1 MGRPQPLPSTLLI
14 RLTLQPARPQEGP
27 LGWAPGT
34 RYGPWGPGYTS
45 THRARPHSII
55 RPAMEERSGDPGK
68 FLPHPEGGAPAF
80 RTEGG
85 FWQPE
90 DPNQGSFGAGSPKL
104 GPLPFSPSPHLP
116 GAPTPPSAAWPGLGL
131 PFPIPTPVPWGQCG
145 SIHVMW
151 VCPSTSSD
159 PVNGQSDYSSQGIPQ
174 NYSNSLSSNL
184 KEP

>member
-116 GAPTPPSAAWPGLGL
+116 GAPPLLPVLPGLAWACRSLSPPQCLGDNVAASTSCGCVHPL
-131 PFPIPTPVPWGQCG
+131 HLTPSMVNPTIPVKEFLKIIPIPCLQT
-145 SIHVMW
+145 
-151 VCPSTSSD
+151 
-159 PVNGQSDYSSQGIPQ
+159 
-174 NYSNSLSSNL
+174 
-184 KEP
+184 